1 MKWFNVRFL
10 KYKKG
15 RSIYFK
21 EDITGKE
28 ERVLSGKTD
37 FVWVVLGV
45 LYEGFW
51 NMIFIF
57 IISILIYIF
66 IPSAF
71 YVMVPIAVFH
81 LSTKSFYS
89 FFFMLFAMFM
99 NSLVLWGVLY
109 INYIFYALFYKGGF
123 SVRRGFEKIKLI
135 IKYRKNKEYVRFIL
149 DNEPYKFYSI
159 LNNKRG

>member
-45 LYEGFW
+45 LYEGFC
-51 NMIFIF
+51 NLIFIF
-57 IISILIYIF
+57 IISFIIYGM

-71 YVMVPIAVFH
+71 YVMVPIAVFQ

-99 NSLVLWGVLY
+99 NSLVLWFVLY
-109 INYIFYALFYKGGF
+109 INYILYALFYKGGF
-123 SVRRGFEKIKLI
+123 SIHRAFEKIKLI
-135 IKYRKNKEYVRFIL
+135 IKYRKSKEYVRFIL
-149 DNEPYKFYSI
+149 DNEPYKFYD
-159 LNNKRG
+159 LLRK